1 MEKYN
6 TTATPFGKTNCYISV
21 MSESKRNYL
30 LLGDAFDVPF
40 AGFRMGARR
49 FKENWNERI
58 HTIDDDRISPRV
70 LNHWIKNDLIE
81 DERPEGKGWHRFS
94 SSDMFW
100 IKTLIKL
107 RQFGVPIETLKL
119 VKKELEVGADSL
131 SKRPLL
137 EYYIA
142 YTFFEKKPARI
153 LVFSNGEA
161 LIASQEEIDTALQ
174 FGTIKDDFISIDIN
188 RMLGNLGWA
197 IDYLKESK
205 TEVENAISTAL
216 NDPEVKKVTIESRK
230 NKFVIEA
237 TQLMENREAA
247 LAVKHLH
254 DFCSLQETVHKG
266 KSQFEFTT
274 SQQIKKS

>member
-1 MEKYN
+1 M
-6 TTATPFGKTNCYISV
+6 
-21 MSESKRNYL
+21 
-30 LLGDAFDVPF
+30 
-40 AGFRMGARR
+40 
-49 FKENWNERI
+49 
-58 HTIDDDRISPRV
+58 
-70 LNHWIKNDLIE
+70 
-81 DERPEGKGWHRFS
+81 
-94 SSDMFW
+94 
-100 IKTLIKL
+100 
-107 RQFGVPIETLKL
+107 
-119 VKKELEVGADSL
+119 
-131 SKRPLL
+131 
-137 EYYIA
+137 
-142 YTFFEKKPARI
+142 
-153 LVFSNGEA
+153 
-161 LIASQEEIDTALQ
+161 IASQEEIDTALQ

-205 TEVENAISTAL
+205 TKVENAISTAL

>member
-1 MEKYN
+1 
-6 TTATPFGKTNCYISV
+6 
-21 MSESKRNYL
+21 MSEPKRNYL
-30 LLGDAFDVPF
+30 LLGNAFDRAF
-40 AGFRMGARR
+40 ASFQTRAGR
-49 FKENWNERI
+49 FKANWNERI

-70 LNHWIKNDLIE
+70 LSHWIKQGLIE

-100 IKTLIKL
+100 VKTLIKL
-107 RQFGVPIETLKL
+107 RKFGVPIETLKS
-119 VKKELEVGADSL
+119 VKKELEVDGNSD

-174 FGTIKDDFISIDIN
+174 FGTIQDDFISIDIN
-188 RMLGNLGWA
+188 RMLGNLGSA
-197 IDYLKESK
+197 IDYLNESQ
-205 TEVENAISTAL
+205 TEIEKAVSSAL
-216 NDPEVKKVTIESRK
+216 NDPEIRKVTIESRETK
-230 NKFVIEA
+230 YVVKA
-237 TQLMENREAA
+237 TQLMENRDAA
-247 LAVKHLH
+247 IAAKQLH
-254 DFCSLQETVHKG
+254 DFCSLQEMVHKG
-266 KSQFEFTT
+266 KSRFEFTT

>member
-1 MEKYN
+1 M
-6 TTATPFGKTNCYISV
+6 F
-21 MSESKRNYL
+21 ESKRNYL
-30 LLGDAFDVPF
+30 LLGDAFEIAF
-40 AGFRMGARR
+40 ASYRAGAGR
-49 FKENWNERI
+49 FKAKWNARI

-70 LNHWIKNDLIE
+70 LNHWIKNGLIE
-81 DERPEGKGWHRFS
+81 DERPGGKGWHRFS
-94 SSDMFW
+94 PSDMFW

-107 RQFGVPIETLKL
+107 REFGVPIETLKS
-119 VKKELEVGADSL
+119 VKKELEAGGNSH

-142 YTFFEKKPARI
+142 HTFFKKKPTRI

-174 FGTIKDDFISIDIN
+174 FGTIQDDFISIDIN
-188 RMLGNLGWA
+188 RMLGDLGWA
-197 IDYLKESK
+197 IDYLNESK
-205 TEVENAISTAL
+205 TEVEKAVSNALS
-216 NDPEVKKVTIESRK
+216 DPEIKKVTIESREAK
-230 NKFVIEA
+230 YVVKA
-237 TQLMENREAA
+237 TQLMENREVA

-266 KSQFEFTT
+266 KSRFEFTT